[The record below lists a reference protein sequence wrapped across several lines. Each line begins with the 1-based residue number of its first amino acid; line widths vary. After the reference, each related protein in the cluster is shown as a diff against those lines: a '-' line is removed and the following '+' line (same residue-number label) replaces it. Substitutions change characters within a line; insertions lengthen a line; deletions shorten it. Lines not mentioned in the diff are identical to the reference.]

1 MLVGRCFVEEKAKR
15 RLQGVSVSMG
25 VTVRVNVGVSV
36 RLSFRVRVRGRDCD
50 AVRELYSHVDGWR
63 CD

>member
-36 RLSFRVRVRGRDCD
+36 RLSFGVRVRARLRLGSRALQLCRWL
-50 AVRELYSHVDGWR
+50 AV
-63 CD
+63 

>member
-15 RLQGVSVSMG
+15 RLQGVSVSIG

-36 RLSFRVRVRGRDCD
+36 RLSCRVRVRARLRLGSRALQLCRWL
-50 AVRELYSHVDGWR
+50 AV
-63 CD
+63 